1 MENIW
6 LAWDIGAVII
16 IMMCIYVSASRGFIR
31 TIISLLS
38 YFISAVA
45 AKSLS
50 PVSAEYIYE
59 QIVRDSIIIA
69 INNKLGD
76 SIETG
81 REAIARLTDSLP
93 EMLKQYIQ
101 VPGISLADIPA
112 SMNASEIIEQIVE
125 EALREPVIT
134 LLQNL
139 LFMLIFSVVLFFL
152 RRFSYLFNSIYKI
165 PVIGPVNTLLGG
177 IAGVLQGVVIMFI
190 CALIANLVVFLTGN
204 TLFWLNNSIFD
215 STFIWRIFINK
226 A

>member
-31 TIISLLS
+31 TVISLLS

-50 PVSAEYIYE
+50 PISAEYIYE

-112 SMNASEIIEQIVE
+112 YMNASEIIEQIVE